1 MAIAVDLEK
10 LISSASPIQQAQFNM
25 TFTAETPRSRY
36 SSATFHRAERA
47 VRCTPFQLAL
57 FKAMR
62 WQSVDLRAIA
72 GQMGIQNG
80 YSTKPLP
87 ELAAEK
93 QLTWLIQVGL
103 LRREVDG
110 QGLTSSFRLTPLGH
124 QLVERW
130 QSADQ
135 LAAAT
140 WRDRVNNA
148 LWKLRLPWLQF

>member
-1 MAIAVDLEK
+1 
-10 LISSASPIQQAQFNM
+10 
-25 TFTAETPRSRY
+25 
-36 SSATFHRAERA
+36 
-47 VRCTPFQLAL
+47 
-57 FKAMR
+57 MR